1 MGRSNRCP
9 GCHGAGVS
17 DKRPD
22 LRSFRLET
30 RLAHAGRDAKRSEGA
45 VNPPIQRA
53 TTLILEDADDL
64 YDSPAKTY
72 ALQGMATQDALKD
85 ALLAVEG
92 GAGVTL
98 APSGLAACAL
108 AILSVARAGGEIL
121 MTDSVYRPTRK
132 FCDRML
138 KRLGMRVRYY
148 PPRIGAGIADLI
160 SNDTFAVYMESPG
173 SLTFEVQDVP
183 AIAAAAHARGVAAI
197 LDNTWSAGVY
207 FKPFDHGV
215 DLSVQ
220 ALTKY
225 QLGHADAFLG
235 AVLAATPAFA
245 QRTQAAYSE
254 LGYGISPDDAYLVLR
269 GMRTLA
275 VRLERQG
282 ETSLKL
288 ARWLETRPEVLRVL
302 HPALPTHPDHAL
314 WARDFSGPAG
324 LFAFEMRE
332 CPPEKLKAM
341 LESMQVFAM
350 GFSWGGYESLLVP
363 TSPQI
368 VRTADA
374 WKGEGTLMRV
384 STGLEHADD
393 LIADLDQAFAHL
405 NYWRAQQDSNL
416 QPPA

>member
-1 MGRSNRCP
+1 MGRAGRCP
-9 GCHGAGVS
+9 DRDGAGVTE
-17 DKRPD
+17 KRPD
-22 LRSFRLET
+22 LSAFRLET

-72 ALQGMATQDALKD
+72 ALQGMATQDALKE
-85 ALLAVEG
+85 ALVAVEG
-92 GAGVTL
+92 GAGATL

-108 AILSVARAGGEIL
+108 AILSVARAGGEVL
-121 MTDSVYRPTRK
+121 VTDSVYRPTRR

-148 PPRIGAGIADLI
+148 PPRIGAGIAGLMTDE
-160 SNDTFAVYMESPG
+160 TFAVYMESPG
-173 SLTFEVQDVP
+173 SLTFEVQDVS
-183 AIAAAAHARGVAAI
+183 AIAAAAHARGAAAI
-197 LDNTWSAGVY
+197 LDNTWSAGAL
-207 FKPFDHGV
+207 FKPFKHGV

-235 AVLAATPAFA
+235 AVLAATPEFA
-245 QRTQAAYSE
+245 HRTQAAYSE

-275 VRLERQG
+275 VRLDRQG
-282 ETSLKL
+282 ETSLKVANWL
-288 ARWLETRPEVLRVL
+288 ATRPEVSRIL
-302 HPALPTHPDHAL
+302 HPALSSHPDHAL
-314 WARDFSGPAG
+314 WARDFNGPAG
-324 LFAFEMRE
+324 LFAFELRE
-332 CPPEKLKAM
+332 TAPQKLKAM
-341 LESMQVFAM
+341 LESMRVFAM

-368 VRTADA
+368 VRTAEP
-374 WKGEGTLMRV
+374 WKGEGTLMRA
-384 STGLEHADD
+384 SIGLEHADD
-393 LIADLDQAFAHL
+393 LIADLDQAFARL
-405 NYWRAQQDSNL
+405 R
-416 QPPA
+416 